1 MTAKPGQFL
10 SYARIPYLDGAE
22 EDISD
27 DLAAQFPGAG
37 EFVTFMNENG
47 YESQRE
53 QAAKHFTVGE
63 VLEVEYVEIG
73 NSSSAI
79 KFKGIPGTW
88 NSVMFKML
96 EGY

>member
-10 SYARIPYLDGAE
+10 SYVRVPYLDGAE

-27 DLAAQFPGAG
+27 ELAAQFPGAG
-37 EFVTFMNENG
+37 EFVTFTNMNG
-47 YESQRE
+47 YDIERE
-53 QAAKHFTVGE
+53 AAAKHFAVGE

-73 NSSSAI
+73 TSSSSI
-79 KFKGIPGTW
+79 KIKGNNGNW
-88 NSVMFKML
+88 NSVMFMML